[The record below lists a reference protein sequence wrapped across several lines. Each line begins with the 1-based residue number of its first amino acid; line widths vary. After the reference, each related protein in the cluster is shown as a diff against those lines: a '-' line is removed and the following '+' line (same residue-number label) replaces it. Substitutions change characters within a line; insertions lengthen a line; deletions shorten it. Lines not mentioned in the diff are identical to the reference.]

1 MKSPTTSCMLMQ
13 FFLSYR
19 CEPEVDVLYSTWE
32 GLLPMGV
39 AQAAC
44 GILYVEDTLHLRQL
58 FSGFVKG
65 SKKLTFCLFCLSLSN
80 ECRILHEAC
89 LMSNSV
95 WKLNTPLRWFI
106 QSFLLHNYVS
116 VCYLNLLLC
125 CQLPSNFLPRPR
137 PLGFCLHSTQ
147 SRPITWTNCD
157 V

>member
-65 SKKLTFCLFCLSLSN
+65 SKKLTFCLFCLSL
-80 ECRILHEAC
+80 
-89 LMSNSV
+89 
-95 WKLNTPLRWFI
+95 
-106 QSFLLHNYVS
+106 
-116 VCYLNLLLC
+116 
-125 CQLPSNFLPRPR
+125 
-137 PLGFCLHSTQ
+137 
-147 SRPITWTNCD
+147 
-157 V
+157 